1 MRNIKPQQFAS
12 DNNAGMCPQAL
23 ERFLEANNAGHAVGY
38 GDDEWTARAIQ
49 HIQDLFECDAT
60 VFFVFNGT
68 AANSLALAQLT
79 KSYNAVIAHGFSH
92 IQIDEAGG
100 PSFMSGGATLM
111 TADTPAAKLTP
122 TVVEELATKFVGVH
136 HVKPAALSITQS
148 TELGTVYTTDEVRE
162 LTGLAKKH
170 DLRVHMDGARFAN
183 AVATTGATPAEL
195 SWKAGVDVLCFGGVK
210 NGLAVGEAILFF
222 DKQLAHEFEWRIK
235 QSGHLNSKMRMVT
248 SAWIGLL
255 ENNTWIAN
263 AKHAN
268 QMALRLAE
276 ALTTKAGAEIM
287 YPVEANAVFAR
298 IPESVQ
304 EAMRARGWSFY
315 TFLPPLGCRLMCAW
329 DTEEATIEAFTAD
342 LAEIA

>member
-1 MRNIKPQQFAS
+1 
-12 DNNAGMCPQAL
+12 
-23 ERFLEANNAGHAVGY
+23 GHAVGY

-298 IPESVQ
+298 IPENVQ